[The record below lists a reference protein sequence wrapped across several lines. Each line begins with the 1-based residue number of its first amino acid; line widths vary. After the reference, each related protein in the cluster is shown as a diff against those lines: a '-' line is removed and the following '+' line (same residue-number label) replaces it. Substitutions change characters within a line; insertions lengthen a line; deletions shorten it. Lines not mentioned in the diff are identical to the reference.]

1 MVDFAELADKAK
13 SLVSDNSDKIKDGI
27 TKAGD
32 YVGGK
37 IGHDKVDPIQEKLSG
52 LVDKVG
58 GEQPGTAPADPP
70 PVPPA
75 TPPAT
80 PPAQP

>member
-37 IGHDKVDPIQEKLSG
+37 IGHDKVDPIEEKLSG

-58 GEQPGTAPADPP
+58 GDRSAATPEEAP

-80 PPAQP
+80 PPTQQ